1 MRNLFSPLGRTACGV
16 KGGQVSIALL
26 VVFLLFGS
34 AAEAKAYT
42 DPGTGALLW
51 QSLIAGEYRLGR
63 DDSCDVVLSDRS
75 LAGQHALIAISA
87 DGIRIQTVDDGW
99 V

>member
-1 MRNLFSPLGRTACGV
+1 MSNLFSLQDRTSRGV

-51 QSLIAGEYRLGR
+51 QSLMAM
-63 DDSCDVVLSDRS
+63 
-75 LAGQHALIAISA
+75 LAGVGYYMRKRFWARRNRSQQPH
-87 DGIRIQTVDDGW
+87 D
-99 V
+99 